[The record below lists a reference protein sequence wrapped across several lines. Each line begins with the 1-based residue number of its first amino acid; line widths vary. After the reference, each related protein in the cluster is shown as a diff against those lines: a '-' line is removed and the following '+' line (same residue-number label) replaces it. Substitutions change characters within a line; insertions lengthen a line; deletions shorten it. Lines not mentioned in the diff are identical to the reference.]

1 MSELANIKQRIL
13 GEAVRENL
21 DVIRGHYRF
30 RRSSNKWRRLQKVA
44 WVVFLLT
51 LPVALFLAA
60 FQASKIADGWVQ
72 LRSAELAERIVTDA
86 RAGGDLRF
94 VLPTLEPRSGA
105 SSGLPGSS
113 SSPDS
118 EPPDLSKNLAA
129 ASRLDRTVFPL
140 GVRKIIVDPG
150 HGGKNTGTISPSGLT
165 EKTVALDISKRLGEL
180 LTQAD
185 FEVEL
190 TRSEDIL
197 LSLEERAEIAN
208 SSGGDL
214 FISVHLNWIE
224 AEEVRGIETY
234 YLGPTDD
241 PYLTRLAAA
250 ENLDSGYSLAN
261 FRKMLDRVFADV
273 RQDESQQLAGSVQR
287 ALYDSLRR
295 VNPTLQ
301 DRGVKKAPFIVL
313 TGTEMP
319 AILAEVSCLSN
330 KNEARLL
337 MTPEYRQFIA
347 AALSRGIEDYAR
359 ELNKTSLR
367 GS

>member
-1 MSELANIKQRIL
+1 MSEQAHIKQKIL
-13 GEAVRENL
+13 RGVVRENI
-21 DVIRGHYRF
+21 DVIEGRYRF
-30 RRSSNKWRRLQKVA
+30 RTRTSFQR
-44 WVVFLLT
+44 LLT
-51 LPVALFLAA
+51 FLRVLFFVASPVALFGVAFLATRA
-60 FQASKIADGWVQ
+60 ADSWIGLQ
-72 LRSAELAERIVTDA
+72 SAELAERIVTDA

-105 SSGLPGSS
+105 SPGFPGSPS
-113 SSPDS
+113 SAGSDTH
-118 EPPDLSKNLAA
+118 DLANDLAA
-129 ASRLDRTVFPL
+129 ASTLDRTVFPL
-140 GVRKIIVDPG
+140 GVRKVIVDAG
-150 HGGKNTGTISPSGLT
+150 HGGKNTGTISPSGLV
-165 EKTVALDISKRLGEL
+165 EKTIALDISERLGEL
-180 LTQAD
+180 LTKAD
-185 FEVEL
+185 FEVGM
-190 TRSEDIL
+190 TRSDDTF

-224 AEEVRGIETY
+224 SQEVRGIETY

-250 ENLDSGYSLAN
+250 ENRDSGYSLAD

-273 RQDESQQLAGSVQR
+273 RQDESQKLAGSVQR
-287 ALYDSLRR
+287 SLYDSLRR

-301 DRGVKKAPFIVL
+301 DRGIKKAPFIVL

-330 KNEARLL
+330 KREARLL

>member
-1 MSELANIKQRIL
+1 MSELANIKRRVI

-21 DVIRGHYRF
+21 DVMTGVYRMKRMPID
-30 RRSSNKWRRLQKVA
+30 RRVRNASR
-44 WVVFLLT
+44 VVFLVT
-51 LPVALFLAA
+51 LPVALFFAA
-60 FQASKIADGWVQ
+60 FLASKVADGWIQ
-72 LRSAELAERIVTDA
+72 LQSAKLTERVVTEA
-86 RAGGDLRF
+86 RAGEGSRF
-94 VLPTLEPRSGA
+94 ASPDAAVSDFDRPP
-105 SSGLPGSS
+105 SSGSDTSPGSDTS
-113 SSPDS
+113 SLTD
-118 EPPDLSKNLAA
+118 NLAA
-129 ASRLDRTVFPL
+129 ASALDRSVFPL

-150 HGGKNTGTISPSGLT
+150 HGGKNTGTISPSGLV
-165 EKTVALDISKRLGEL
+165 EKTIALDIAERLSEL
-180 LTQAD
+180 LKKAD
-185 FEVEL
+185 FEVAM
-190 TRSEDIL
+190 TRSGDTF
-197 LSLEERAEIAN
+197 LSLEERAEVAN
-208 SSGGDL
+208 TGEGDL

-224 AEEVRGIETY
+224 TKEVRGIETY

-241 PYLTRLAAA
+241 PYLTQLAAA
-250 ENLDSGYSLAN
+250 ENQDSGYSLAN

-273 RQDESQQLAGSVQR
+273 RQDESKKLAGSVQR
-287 ALYDSLRR
+287 SLYNSLRR

-330 KNEARLL
+330 EKEARLL

-347 AALSRGIEDYAR
+347 EALSRGIEGYAR